1 MGVTLTNIIPN
12 GSFEVNSDWSST
24 VYDTTEHYQGSR
36 SSKLGPGSTISVTG
50 QVQSPV
56 VGHQYYGRRYIKSQG
71 TIQAAD
77 DRFELYAG
85 DGAGLNFVF
94 AHNNGNY
101 PDWTMQSSIITV
113 SAVNGTSY
121 RIRNFV
127 VNAVNPCWTDCLMI
141 IDLTAG
147 FGSGNEPSKEWCD
160 ANIPYFEGS
169 KSFDFYIVTIPEI
182 VSASFSPNPAS
193 INQSTVLS
201 VQVNDQAI
209 VLAPEN
215 FQSNEIY
222 SGEAS

>member
-77 DRFELYAG
+77 DRFEWYAG

-160 ANIPYFEGS
+160 ENIPYFNGS
-169 KSFDFYIVTIPEI
+169 AELDIYPINVVSFQE
-182 VSASFSPNPAS
+182 ASFQPNPAN
-193 INQSTVLS
+193 INQQILLS
-201 VQVNDQAI
+201 VQVLDEVKFLTPVPFHA
-209 VLAPEN
+209 
-215 FQSNEIY
+215 NEIY
-222 SGEAS
+222 TGEA